1 MLRVME
7 CDNARAAWLHTVRG
21 TMDDRKPA
29 ARAAV
34 AEDVD
39 WERAVDKVLA
49 QTQGIVPDLAILFAN
64 AAYAEHFPQLVRRA
78 WNETGASTLI
88 GCSGQGIISSGREVE
103 DGPAVALLTMALPG
117 AVLRPVRLTQE
128 MVETCTKPDDW
139 RAPLTPPPDEGK

>member
-7 CDNARAAWLHTVRG
+7 CKNARAAWLRTVRG

-39 WERAVDKVLA
+39 WERAVHKVLA
-49 QTQGIVPDLAILFAN
+49 QTRGIVPNLAILFAN
-64 AAYAEHFPQLVRRA
+64 AAYAEHFPQMVRRI
-78 WNETGASTLI
+78 WSETGASTLI
-88 GCSGQGIISSGREVE
+88 GCSGQGIIGSGREGENV
-103 DGPAVALLTMALPG
+103 PAVALLTMALPG

-128 MVETCTKPDDW
+128 MVEGGTKPDDW
-139 RAPLTPPPDEGK
+139 RGPP